1 MEVYAVL
8 VDYTNFEDWQNNYAE
23 LRGVYTSKEKALEYI
38 YSAFLEE
45 IEMEMDCYSF
55 SYDENNTEQYLK
67 DNINSALDQW
77 GYIELRQ
84 HFGNGVADI
93 RLEKRKVIEDDNKRT
108 CSICGKP
115 IKQGYYNESEFT
127 YYCSDECL
135 NKHYTKEE
143 YNELYNNNE
152 MYWTSWED

>member
-1 MEVYAVL
+1 MEVYGVL
-8 VDYTNFEDWQNNYAE
+8 VEYTNFEDWQNNYTE
-23 LRGVYTSKEKALEYI
+23 VRGVYASKEKALEYI

-93 RLEKRKVIEDDNKRT
+93 RLEKRKVIED
-108 CSICGKP
+108 
-115 IKQGYYNESEFT
+115 
-127 YYCSDECL
+127 
-135 NKHYTKEE
+135 
-143 YNELYNNNE
+143 
-152 MYWTSWED
+152 

>member
-1 MEVYAVL
+1 MKTFLKELEHNKRINMEKGLENRVDIDYVIERLEAIKMEVYAVL
-8 VDYTNFEDWQNNYAE
+8 VEYTNFEDWQSNYAE
-23 LRGVYTSKEKALEYI
+23 LRGVYASKEKALEYI

-55 SYDENNTEQYLK
+55 SYDENNTEQYLE

-93 RLEKRKVIEDDNKRT
+93 RLEKRKVIED
-108 CSICGKP
+108 
-115 IKQGYYNESEFT
+115 
-127 YYCSDECL
+127 
-135 NKHYTKEE
+135 
-143 YNELYNNNE
+143 
-152 MYWTSWED
+152 